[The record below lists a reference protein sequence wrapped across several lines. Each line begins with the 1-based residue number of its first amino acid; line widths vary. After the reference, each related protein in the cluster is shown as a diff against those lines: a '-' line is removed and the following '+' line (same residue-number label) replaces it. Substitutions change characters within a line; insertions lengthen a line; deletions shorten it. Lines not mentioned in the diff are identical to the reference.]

1 MKNIQ
6 KLLIVAVLF
15 FAGFA
20 DVQAQSETEKF
31 FVGKWKL
38 MVYGL
43 PNGDTEMVLN
53 ITKNS
58 DGSLGGT
65 IGGDD
70 ANANKL
76 TKAEIEGNTFYANF
90 IGNGYNVPLYIEKK
104 GDKKVEGSM
113 NDMFD
118 IEGTKIK

>member
-20 DVQAQSETEKF
+20 AVQAQSETAKF

>member
-20 DVQAQSETEKF
+20 AVQAQSETEKF

-43 PNGDTEMVLN
+43 PNGDTEMVLLVVLSVV
-53 ITKNS
+53 TMPMLTNS
-58 DGSLGGT
+58 LR
-65 IGGDD
+65 
-70 ANANKL
+70 L
-76 TKAEIEGNTFYANF
+76 RLKAIPSMPISSATVIMFLF
-90 IGNGYNVPLYIEKK
+90 I
-104 GDKKVEGSM
+104 
-113 NDMFD
+113 
-118 IEGTKIK
+118 

>member
-20 DVQAQSETEKF
+20 AAQAQSEAEKF
-31 FVGKWKL
+31 FGGKWKL

-43 PNGDTEMVLN
+43 PNGDSEMILN

-58 DGSLGGT
+58 DGTLGGT